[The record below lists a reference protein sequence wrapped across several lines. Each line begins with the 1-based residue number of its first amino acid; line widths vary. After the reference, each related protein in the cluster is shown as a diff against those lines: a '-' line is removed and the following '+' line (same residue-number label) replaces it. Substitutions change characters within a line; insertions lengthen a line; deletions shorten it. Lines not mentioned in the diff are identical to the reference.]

1 MPLDQLIVL
10 AIVQGIT
17 EFLPISS
24 TAHIR
29 LMNRLMLEEGQSF
42 DQMAGFSS
50 IEVALHV
57 GSLFAVLL
65 FFRKET
71 RDAIVGPFTL
81 VGDWRAKREL
91 RPTSKLALL
100 LAIATIPAILF
111 GLAMEMFGWRDQL
124 NADALLELKVIGW
137 TTVVFGMLL
146 YISDRFFKSERT
158 LEGWTLGSA
167 IWMGLA
173 QAIALIP
180 GVSRSG
186 VCMTMGRFLGYSRVE
201 AARIAMLMAIPII
214 LVAGGF
220 DGLKLLLK
228 NELEL
233 GQDAAIAAGLS
244 FVSAYFALALMM
256 RFLTTVSFTP
266 YVVYRL
272 ILGGIL
278 LWTAYANI

>member
-24 TAHIR
+24 TAHLR

-81 VGDWRAKREL
+81 IGDWRAKREL

-100 LAIATIPAILF
+100 LVIATIPAILF
-111 GLAMEMFGWRDQL
+111 GLAMEFFGWRDQL
-124 NADALLELKVIGW
+124 NEDALLELKVIGW
-137 TTVVFGMLL
+137 MTVIFGLLL
-146 YISDRFFKSERT
+146 YVSDRFFKSERT

-173 QAIALIP
+173 QAVALIP

-186 VCMTMGRFLGYSRVE
+186 VCMTMARFLGYGRVE

-214 LVAGGF
+214 LAAGGF
-220 DGLKLLLK
+220 DGLKLVLED
-228 NELEL
+228 ELEL
-233 GQDAAIAAGLS
+233 GRDAAIAAGLS
-244 FVSAYFALALMM
+244 FFSAYVALALMM
-256 RFLTTVSFTP
+256 RFLSTVSFTP